1 MAQKKTTK
9 TNAEKENEKINHF
22 KIWQEL
28 LVKPEGV
35 TYKEL
40 LNVFKEEVEYETL
53 RKEKEYLTGLLKSN
67 GIKLEET
74 GSPRGKK
81 YFVETDDLDIV
92 SLYLK
97 NKVAKPYMAII
108 DMLSKCKGLLPEDFL
123 NSLCDKY
130 KKMSENV
137 NINKSIAFDS
147 DYDCMAE
154 LDIFP
159 IIYNALNKNAIW
171 ISFHP
176 ANNQDENKEGA
187 FFPEYLKQY
196 RSNWYAF
203 GMFEEDGKEPVFQKI
218 PLNNVT
224 NYNDEDCN
232 SLEFIKSPIDDYN
245 EYFDDIIGVEN
256 PECNEVETIKFR
268 ISNRMFQR
276 LMNKPLH
283 PSQSTCKELNTK
295 GFKGMKISVKYNI
308 ELMRAILNLGPDI
321 EVVEPAHI
329 RKRVIKNLQ
338 KALKLY
344 DK

>member
-1 MAQKKTTK
+1 MTSSKSKLTTIS
-9 TNAEKENEKINHF
+9 TVEERY

-35 TYKEL
+35 TYNDLWDE
-40 LNVFKEEVEYETL
+40 FDGEVDHYTL
-53 RKEKEYLTGLLKSN
+53 RQDKKEIAKLLKIN
-67 GIKLEET
+67 GLKLIEKKT
-74 GSPRGKK
+74 GRSSRF
-81 YFVETDDLDIV
+81 FVETDSLDIV
-92 SLYLK
+92 SFHL
-97 NKVAKPYMAII
+97 NEKVAQPYIAII

-130 KKMSENV
+130 QKMSENV
-137 NINKSIAFDS
+137 NIDKSIAFDS

-176 ANNQDENKEGA
+176 ANKLNENKEGA

-196 RSNWYAF
+196 QSNWYAF

-218 PLNNVT
+218 PLNNVN
-224 NYNDEDCN
+224 NYNDEDCDT
-232 SLEFIKSPIDDYN
+232 LEFIKSPIDDYD

-268 ISNRMFQR
+268 ISKRMFQR
-276 LMNKPLH
+276 LKNKPLH
-283 PSQSTCKELNTK
+283 PSQSTCKELDSA
-295 GFKGMKISVKYNI
+295 GFKGMKINVKYNI
-308 ELMRAILNLGPDI
+308 ELMRVILNLGSDI
-321 EVVEPAHI
+321 EIVEPAHI
-329 RKRVIKNLQ
+329 RKRVIKDLQ